1 MNKKIQISFEP
12 DSLMILESLTDQAN
26 KNFKNGS
33 ISYSDVINEAV
44 RVFKIDVKSLQ
55 AKNINIKKSLRNM
68 ASQKDLD
75 LDLAIK
81 TLLELKNGTGRK
93 QIKTAQTSEE
103 SR

>member
-12 DSLMILESLTDQAN
+12 ESLIILESLTAQSN
-26 KNFKNGS
+26 ENFKNGS
-33 ISYSDVINEAV
+33 INYSDVINEAV
-44 RVFKIDVKSLQ
+44 RVAKIDVKSLQ

-68 ASQKDLD
+68 ASQKNLD

-81 TLLELKNGTGRK
+81 TLLELKNGAGRK
-93 QIKTAQTSEE
+93 QKTTAQTSEE